1 MGRDMP
7 PFDGS
12 RPARIVNTDI
22 AEPATC
28 DFGRVEEPG
37 YHGGADPVGA
47 ADEPLTGFMRHL
59 PQQSLMI
66 FGMKDGHPHRHALAH
81 IGAG

>member
-12 RPARIVNTDI
+12 RRARIVNTDI
-22 AEPATC
+22 AEPATR
-28 DFGRVEEPG
+28 DFSRVEESR
-37 YHGGADPVGA
+37 YHGGADLVGG

-59 PQQSLMI
+59 PQQLLMI
-66 FGMKDGHPHRHALAH
+66 FGMKDGHPHWYPPAH
-81 IGAG
+81 IGPG